1 MKSTVGFSTEV
12 DNQLIQAIGH
22 QEWEKLVIL
31 LMDEMYIREDLVYN
45 KHTGQ
50 LVGYTNLG
58 DINNHLLDFERQLQ
72 MEQDP
77 EEISLAKTMMV
88 FMVKSLFGLFRF
100 PYAQFPCAKIN
111 GDLLYQPFWKAVF

>member
-1 MKSTVGFSTEV
+1 MSLPSQHTLSDYTHCVKSTVGFSTEV

-50 LVGYTNLG
+50 LVG
-58 DINNHLLDFERQLQ
+58 
-72 MEQDP
+72 
-77 EEISLAKTMMV
+77 
-88 FMVKSLFGLFRF
+88 
-100 PYAQFPCAKIN
+100 
-111 GDLLYQPFWKAVF
+111 